1 MRKVNSISTS
11 SDSNFTEGTSGLK
24 IRQRAI
30 LLESVLTLVTEKELT
45 TLGFSGVESTDD
57 GITGD
62 WITINFVK

>member
-11 SDSNFTEGTSGLK
+11 SDFTESTSGLK

-30 LLESVLTLVTEKELT
+30 LIESVLTLVTEKELT

-57 GITGD
+57 GVTGD